1 MCRSLVSSVRDET
14 PSSFISSSSF
24 LFRTGFRNDQARR
37 KSSNAKDAVYGPS
50 CGLEFSSS
58 AVLSNPEYAGCVVV
72 IKWINCAKIMSTHD
86 WMVTGQ
92 FRSSHLSG

>member
-24 LFRTGFRNDQARR
+24 LFRTGFRDDQALRR
-37 KSSNAKDAVYGPS
+37 SSNAKDPVHGPS

-58 AVLSNPEYAGCVVV
+58 TILSSPEYAGCVVV
-72 IKWINCAKIMSTHD
+72 IKWINC
-86 WMVTGQ
+86 VGQ
-92 FRSSHLSG
+92 